1 MNKRSGKTGGVSRR
15 LIALLL
21 CCVCLFGTVSGSAIA
36 LKAYAATE
44 ETAAATEPGA
54 QTPAGEKQT
63 SSEANKDPVDG
74 TKEPPKENQG
84 SADGTQETPKENLD
98 SADGTQQTPKE
109 NLDSADGTK
118 EPPKEN
124 QGSVDETKEPPKEN
138 KETTEE
144 NKENPEEN
152 KETTEENETPA
163 EDEQEEAAPTDA
175 ASLYERLM
183 ACTSYKEFLEI
194 IKSLTE
200 ETRQLLEQFTQEQKD
215 ALSAK
220 TAAFADVL
228 ETSDTVTRDVPLTIE
243 QGSSKEVEV
252 PSKTSEHG
260 VITYT
265 AKISGG
271 ITTNP
276 VVTGITVQPESSS
289 YKVTV
294 ANDVNPGNYT
304 LVLSYQV
311 KYTGPFGGDQ
321 GSRNCTDTVTV
332 TVTKRLQTGEDLA
345 MVYYL
350 KTPTSNPDSN
360 ATNQWGVKSPGN
372 AIVNT
377 DGATWEGDKNVK
389 RPAVYNCVVD
399 IPGMTQDGNNWV
411 MDLDTYEEHYRVIY
425 DAYKEQLKQDLGL
438 DDLRFDQIDKI
449 SLVPYKISK
458 NNSTTPDKHLDCQI
472 IITTKGVAYTA
483 QFQAW
488 GDDGKYQYFDGQNC
502 RWENSVAKPSKTPKN
517 VTKDG
522 VEYTFNGWYKDEQC
536 TELVELPYSPDE
548 SEKEKGTIYFYAGY
562 APVTHNLTIR
572 KTLSGN
578 MYDEKATF
586 DFTVKYGKVTE
597 NVTLG
602 KDQEHTV
609 QNIPNG
615 ATVTI
620 TETNAK
626 GYVASFTATSPK
638 TLTLTGNGTTRT
650 FTMPNTDVTIVC
662 DNKKDVKVDTGIL
675 LDSMPYVVILA
686 IVAVGAVLLVKKR
699 HGRDD

>member
-21 CCVCLFGTVSGSAIA
+21 CCVCLFGTVSGSVIA

-44 ETAAATEPGA
+44 ETAAAAELGA

-84 SADGTQETPKENLD
+84 S
-98 SADGTQQTPKE
+98 
-109 NLDSADGTK
+109 
-118 EPPKEN
+118 
-124 QGSVDETKEPPKEN
+124 VDETKEPPKES

-194 IKSLTE
+194 IQSLTE

-215 ALSAK
+215 ALMAR
-220 TAAFADVL
+220 TATFADVM
-228 ETSDTVTRDVPLTIE
+228 ETRDSVTRDVSLTIE
-243 QGSSKEVEV
+243 QGSSKEVKV

-260 VITYT
+260 IITYT
-265 AKISGG
+265 ANISGA
-271 ITTNP
+271 INSYLEH
-276 VVTGITVQPESSS
+276 TGITVQQKDGS

-294 ANDVNPGNYT
+294 ANDVEPGEYKFS
-304 LVLSYQV
+304 LSYLVQ
-311 KYTGPFGGDQ
+311 YTGLFGGDQ
-321 GSRNCTDTVTV
+321 GFRDCTDTVTV
-332 TVTKRLQTGEDLA
+332 TVTKRLQTGQDLA

-350 KTPTSNPDSN
+350 KTPTSDPNSN

-377 DGATWEGDKNVK
+377 DGATWDDNDKNVK

-411 MDLDTYEEHYRVIY
+411 MDPVKYAEHYQVIY
-425 DAYKEQLKQDLGL
+425 EAYKEQLKDKLGL
-438 DDLRFDQIDKI
+438 DDLKPDQIDKI
-449 SLVPYKISK
+449 SLVPYKISRD
-458 NNSTTPDKHLDCQI
+458 NGTRPDKHLDCEI
-472 IITTKGVAYTA
+472 IITTKGVVYTA
-483 QFQAW
+483 QFKAW
-488 GDDGKYQYFDGQNC
+488 DENGEYQYFDSQTY
-502 RWENSVAKPSKTPKN
+502 RWTDSVEAPSKTPGN

-536 TELVELPYSPDE
+536 TKLVKLPHSPDDT
-548 SEKEKGTIYFYAGY
+548 EKEKGTIYFYAGY
-562 APVTHNLTIR
+562 VPVTHSLTIQ

-586 DFTVKYGKVTE
+586 GFTVKYGEVTK
-597 NVTLG
+597 NITLG
-602 KDQEHTV
+602 KDKTYTIE
-609 QNIPNG
+609 NIPNG
-615 ATVTI
+615 ASVMI
-620 TETNAK
+620 TEVDPK

-638 TLTLTGNGTTRT
+638 TLKLDGTGETCT
-650 FTMPNTDVTIVC
+650 FTMPNENVSIVC

-686 IVAVGAVLLVKKR
+686 VVAVGAVVMVKKR
-699 HGRDD
+699 RGRDD